1 MQTEQEERSNPRE
14 EPTLEVE
21 EHKIIFTNK
30 HKPTN
35 GEHAPSNH
43 ALSVEKS
50 DKRSVI
56 LNGCISQPKE
66 QKETNSVAETI
77 ALNETSHQP
86 INR

>member
-1 MQTEQEERSNPRE
+1 VHTEQEERSNLRE

-30 HKPTN
+30 HKQ
-35 GEHAPSNH
+35 HVPSNH

-56 LNGCISQPKE
+56 LNGCIGQPKE
-66 QKETNSVAETI
+66 QRETNSVAETI